1 MLVPCPACARHVRVS
16 EATCPF
22 CATAMPEAPA
32 PVPGTNQRL
41 SRAAAYAF
49 TATVAAAAGGA
60 LVACSSSSTAVALYG
75 APAVIDGGD
84 GSTNDAADDAPDDTG
99 GGQALYGAPAYGA
112 QPVDSG
118 EG

>member
-1 MLVPCPACARHVRVS
+1 MLVPCPTCARHVRVS

-22 CATAMPEAPA
+22 CAASLPDTKTPM
-32 PVPGTNQRL
+32 PGTSQRL

-49 TATVAAAAGGA
+49 TATVAAATGGA
-60 LVACSSSSTAVALYG
+60 LVACSSSSAQTQALYG
-75 APAVIDGGD
+75 APAVIDS
-84 GSTNDAADDAPDDTG
+84 GSDAADDADSG

-118 EG
+118 DG